1 MLLLHLPVKRRDS
14 IKIRAGKSV
23 KNMLYLLCLSA
34 GLMLAGESR
43 ADAIPPEAPPQL
55 KALMGEYRSAD
66 AQLTVYEAGGHL
78 YADGLGLHEA
88 PLRQSSATRYAVDA
102 PNVSSAQQRLDF
114 ELDAHHRPV
123 AVVAGGTHLQFKDI
137 GRETV
142 AQIRAGVRTDSGGL
156 RAAALAATPP
166 SEPPAKRSFDLVD
179 LATVDPGIKFDVRY
193 ATADNFMGFALYERS
208 AAYLQRPAAEALGRV
223 ERSLESQGYGLLIHD
238 AYRPWFVTKMFW
250 DATPDSAHMF
260 VADPSQGSRHNRG
273 CAADLTLYDLKTG
286 KAVEMTGGYDEMS
299 PRSYANYVGGTSRE
313 RWLRDLLR
321 HEMEAQGFGVYPEE
335 WWHFDYKD
343 WADYAIGTATFS
355 QLEAAAHAA
364 AH

>member
-23 KNMLYLLCLSA
+23 KNMLYVLCLSA
-34 GLMLAGESR
+34 GLILAAESR
-43 ADAIPPEAPPQL
+43 ADALPAEAPQQL
-55 KALMGEYRSAD
+55 KALIGEYRASD

-88 PLRQSSATRYAVDA
+88 QLRRLSATRYAVDA

-114 ELDAHHRPV
+114 ELDAGKRPV
-123 AVVAGGTHLQFKDI
+123 AVATGGAHLQFKDI
-137 GRETV
+137 GRETLQ
-142 AQIRAGVRTDSGGL
+142 QIRAGVRTDTGGL

-166 SEPPAKRSFDLVD
+166 SEPAAKRSFDLVD
-179 LATVDPGIKFDVRY
+179 LATVDPGIKFDIRY
-193 ATADNFMGFALYERS
+193 AGSNNFMGFALYERS

-223 ERSLESQGYGLLIHD
+223 ERSLQAQGYGLLIHD

-260 VADPSQGSRHNRG
+260 VADPAQGSRHNRG
-273 CAADLTLYDLKTG
+273 CATDLTLYDLKTG

-299 PRSYANYVGGTSRE
+299 PRSYANYIGGTSRE
-313 RWLRDLLR
+313 RFLRDLLR
-321 HEMEAQGFGVYPEE
+321 HEMEAQGFAVYAEE

-343 WADYAIGTATFS
+343 WADYAIGTETFS
-355 QLEAAAHAA
+355 QLEAASHAA